1 MRALL
6 FNSKGLGGVERSA
19 LKKLT
24 IKLPTDSTEN
34 TAINVTIC

>member
-6 FNSKGLGGVERSA
+6 VNSKGFGGVERSA

-24 IKLPTDSTEN
+24 TRLTTDNTAN
-34 TAINVTIC
+34 TAINVIIC